1 MNHYIK
7 QEVSEYDLMSNINS
21 HDRDGYELV
30 TCTLLSEHK
39 VKWGEFSHHETP
51 AKFLLIFKR
60 AMA

>member
-1 MNHYIK
+1 MNHYTRL
-7 QEVSEYDLMSNINS
+7 EVSDSEMMSTIGS
-21 HDRDGYELV
+21 YDRDGYELV
-30 TCTLLSEHK
+30 TCTLLSERK